1 MSGVSENIMLGQMS
15 KAGTGCFDMVL
26 DSEKCKL
33 AMDIPG
39 NQIGAY
45 VGAGGFYTGHDGL
58 SSPSRYNEL
67 KSKQRYILLAPR

>member
-1 MSGVSENIMLGQMS
+1 MLGQMS

-39 NQIGAY
+39 NQLGIYPSGTS
-45 VGAGGFYTGHDGL
+45 FYADGL
-58 SSPSRYNEL
+58 SSPSR
-67 KSKQRYILLAPR
+67 